1 MTSAA
6 QRLRCLPS
14 PNEIKTDLR
23 EDLAL
28 MVHTREQ
35 MFPGVEMYSAEQIA
49 AADAVIAAYSPEERE
64 AAVEAAFAASASWN
78 DEDINLGMC
87 RPEITNQRPS

>member
-35 MFPGVEMYSAEQIA
+35 MFPGVGRGCGHSGVQPGGARGCRRGG
-49 AADAVIAAYSPEERE
+49 VCGVGV
-64 AAVEAAFAASASWN
+64 VE
-78 DEDINLGMC
+78 
-87 RPEITNQRPS
+87 

>member
-64 AAVEAAFAASASWN
+64 AAVEAAFAASWN

-87 RPEITNQRPS
+87 RYWPPRNN

>member
-14 PNEIKTDLR
+14 PNEIITDLR

-64 AAVEAAFAASASWN
+64 AAVEAAFAASASASWN

-87 RPEITNQRPS
+87 RYWPPRNN

>member
-35 MFPGVEMYSAEQIA
+35 MVSRRRNVFSR
-49 AADAVIAAYSPEERE
+49 ADR
-64 AAVEAAFAASASWN
+64 
-78 DEDINLGMC
+78 G
-87 RPEITNQRPS
+87 R